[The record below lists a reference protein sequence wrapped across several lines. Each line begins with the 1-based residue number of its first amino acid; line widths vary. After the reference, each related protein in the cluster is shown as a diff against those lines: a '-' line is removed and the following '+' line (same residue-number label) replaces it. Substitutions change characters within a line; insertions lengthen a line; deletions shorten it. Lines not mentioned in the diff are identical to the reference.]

1 MHECVSTE
9 NERMV
14 VDRGHR
20 CGCGSTNVGEDR
32 FTGCICADA
41 PKVGVVE
48 RGLSVLVKGRVLRR
62 YAIIVEICC
71 RRCIP
76 SQPET
81 IDVKEAVPSGDLM
94 LCCDLVW
101 VVGKELRE
109 IAVTQL

>member
-1 MHECVSTE
+1 MHESVSTE
-9 NERMV
+9 NEGMI

-20 CGCGSTNVGEDR
+20 RGCGSTNVGEDR

-62 YAIIVEICC
+62 YAITVEICC
-71 RRCIP
+71 PRRIP

-81 IDVKEAVPSGDLM
+81 IDIKEAVASGDLL

-101 VVGKELRE
+101 VVGKELWE
-109 IAVTQL
+109 ITATQL

>member
-1 MHECVSTE
+1 MHEGVSTE
-9 NERMV
+9 DEGMV

-20 CGCGSTNVGEDR
+20 RGCGSTNVGENR

-48 RGLSVLVKGRVLRR
+48 RGLSILVKGRVVHRH
-62 YAIIVEICC
+62 AVTVETCC

-81 IDVKEAVPSGDLM
+81 IDIEEAVASGDL
-94 LCCDLVW
+94 LLGCDFVW
-101 VVGKELRE
+101 VVGKELWE
-109 IAVTQL
+109 IAARQI